1 MGIIKVNYVAAA
13 AATTTVVAA
22 ASTTVVVVVV
32 VIIIIISIT
41 DIVINFEEKQ
51 LLFTLCSLL
60 PNNFEVNTLND
71 TNGYSLSHIT
81 YSKTSQWWELLE

>member
-22 ASTTVVVVVV
+22 ASTTVVVVV
-32 VIIIIISIT
+32 IIIISIT
-41 DIVINFEEKQ
+41 DIVIIFEEKQ

-60 PNNFEVNTLND
+60 PNNLEVNTLND